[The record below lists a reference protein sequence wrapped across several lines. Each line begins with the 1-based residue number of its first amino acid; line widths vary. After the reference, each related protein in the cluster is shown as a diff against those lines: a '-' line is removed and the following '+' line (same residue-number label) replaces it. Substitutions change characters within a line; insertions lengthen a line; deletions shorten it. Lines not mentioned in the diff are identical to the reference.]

1 MLELR
6 NVTDNEFEPWLRAE
20 SRAHG
25 NRLAHDPEQLRPT
38 FDLDR
43 SIIVLDGK
51 QIVGGAHSHHVQL
64 TIPGSSAPVA
74 GVSNVA
80 VQPTHRRRG
89 VMTQMMLHQLEDVH
103 RRGEPL
109 AALFAT
115 ESAIYGRFGYG
126 VGSHY
131 ERWTIDRNHTAFAR
145 QHRNKG
151 RIFFVDP
158 FETTARFSEI
168 FNRCIA
174 GRPGVFPAAALR
186 QWGQDSRLP
195 EHNQGGRGGLFHV
208 VYEEDGRFDGYATYR
223 TSNGTVTV
231 NELMGASTDAV
242 SALWRFCFDTDLMHS
257 MEALKRP
264 LDDPLPWLLADPR
277 RLQRMPRDGVWLRIV
292 DVPDALSRRA
302 YSADGLVVFNVLDDV
317 CPWNDGRFQLE
328 VSGGAG
334 SAAPSETPPDLSLTV
349 SALASAYL
357 GGAPFSTLARAG
369 LVEEKTPGALFLAD
383 RMFAVQLQPWTPH
396 NF

>member
-6 NVTDNEFEPWLRAE
+6 NVTDNEFEAWMRAE

-43 SIIVLDGK
+43 SIIVFDGK
-51 QIVGGAHSHHVQL
+51 QIVGGAHSHHVEL
-64 TIPGSSAPVA
+64 TIPGGSVPVA

-131 ERWTIDRNHTAFAR
+131 ERWTIDRHHTAFAR
-145 QHRNKG
+145 QHKNKG
-151 RIFFVDP
+151 QISFVDP
-158 FETTARFSEI
+158 LETTAKVH
-168 FNRCIA
+168 
-174 GRPGVFPAAALR
+174 GRVHQVHRWTPRGV
-186 QWGQDSRLP
+186 SRLAP
-195 EHNQGGRGGLFHV
+195 CASGGRTPASRNTTKGGRGGLFHV
-208 VYEEDGRFDGYATYR
+208 VYEEDGRVDGYATYR

-264 LDDPLPWLLADPR
+264 VDDPLPWLLADPR

-302 YSADGLVVFNVLDDV
+302 YSADGLIVLNVLDDV
-317 CPWNDGRFQLE
+317 CPWNNGRFRLE

-334 SAAPSETPPDLSLTV
+334 SAIPSETPPDLSLTV
-349 SALASAYL
+349 SAPRL
-357 GGAPFSTLARAG
+357 GL
-369 LVEEKTPGALFLAD
+369 PGALPPLPPSQGPASS
-383 RMFAVQLQPWTPH
+383 RKKPPERYSWPTACLPSS
-396 NF
+396 

>member
-115 ESAIYGRFGYG
+115 ESAIYARFGYG

-174 GRPGVFPAAALR
+174 GRPGVFAAAALR

-302 YSADGLVVFNVLDDV
+302 YSADGLVVLNVLDDV

-349 SALASAYL
+349 SALSSAYL
-357 GGAPFSTLARAG
+357 GGVPFTTLARAG
-369 LVEEKTPGALFLAD
+369 VVEEKTPGALFLAD
-383 RMFAVQLQPWTPH
+383 RMFAVQLRPWTPH